1 MRVRCENLNL
11 SEIIKERRSIRKYLD
26 RDIPQEVLRELL
38 EVALWAPS
46 GTNRQN
52 WDIYVVK
59 GDQKEKLLD
68 SMIVASEI
76 FKPTLEKLFP
86 EKMVNTTMNFFK
98 NIGGA
103 PVALLVYMPKHTY
116 ELRQDMTSL
125 EKYKLEHE
133 RFTNALSA
141 AALIQNILLLAK
153 EKGLG
158 ACWMTAPK
166 NAEDRI
172 NKEMGITDKELVSV
186 IPIGYPDQ
194 EPPAPKRRG
203 DKIHW
208 IGY

>member
-1 MRVRCENLNL
+1 MNL
-11 SEIIKERRSIRKYLD
+11 SEIIRERRSIRKYLD
-26 RDIPQEVLRELL
+26 KDIPREVLDELL
-38 EVALWAPS
+38 EDALWAPS

-52 WDIYVVK
+52 WDVYVVK
-59 GDQKEKLLD
+59 GEKKEKLLN
-68 SMIVASEI
+68 SMILASEI

-86 EKMVNTTMNFFK
+86 EKMVNITMDFFK

-103 PVALLVYMPKHTY
+103 PVVLLVYMPKHTY
-116 ELRQDMTSL
+116 ELKQDMSTL
-125 EKYKLEHE
+125 EKYKLEHN

-158 ACWMTAPK
+158 TCWMTAPK
-166 NAEDRI
+166 NAEDQI
-172 NKEMGITDKELVSV
+172 NEEMGITEKELVSV

-194 EPPAPKRRG
+194 NPPAPPRKG
-203 DKIHW
+203 EKIHW

>member
-1 MRVRCENLNL
+1 MNL

-26 RDIPQEVLRELL
+26 KDIPQEVLQELL
-38 EVALWAPS
+38 ETALWAPS

-59 GDQKEKLLD
+59 GDQREKLLEC
-68 SMIVASEI
+68 MIMAGEI

-86 EKMVNTTMNFFK
+86 EKMVNITMNFFK

-103 PVALLVYMPKHTY
+103 PVLLLVYMPKHTY
-116 ELRQDMTSL
+116 EIRQDMTSL

-133 RFTNALSA
+133 RYTNSLSA

-158 ACWMTAPK
+158 TCWMTAPK
-166 NAEDRI
+166 NAEEQI
-172 NKEMGITDKELVSV
+172 NKEMGITDQELVSV

-194 EPPAPKRRG
+194 EPPAPKRKG
-203 DKIHW
+203 DKLHW